1 VSQVRSLPGAPD
13 RVSDIVNQS
22 QAFSLSQ
29 PPPTFM
35 PFRPIS
41 SAFGRLANI
50 WRGDY
55 SDGVMTDQN
64 EKIPNPKEIE
74 KELGEF
80 LSKKFG
86 GSVKLATPISVPQN
100 ELNDTIEPPVK
111 NDVEISF
118 DLKPE
123 ELIAYLDQ
131 YLIKQ
136 DRAKAILATKI
147 CTHFNRI
154 RHRQSLSE
162 KIGEMVGS
170 IKNNIL
176 MLGPTGVGKTY
187 MIRLIANKIGVPFVK
202 GDATKF
208 SETGYVGGDVEDLVR
223 DLVREAD
230 GDIDRAQYGIIYIDE
245 IDKIA
250 SSNNLIGADVSRTG
264 VQRALL
270 KPMEET
276 DVDLKVPHDP
286 ISMLQEI
293 ERFRKTGERDNSTI
307 NTKHVLFIMSG
318 AFNGLEK
325 IIQKRMSQQAIGFG
339 AAINKAEDAAQ
350 TLGHVKSEDLI
361 QFGFESEFVGRLPVR
376 AIFECLYEQDLHAIL
391 MNPNNPIVL
400 GKKLDFASYGIQI
413 KFDEDAL
420 KWLAHQAFNENT
432 GARGLVSA
440 VESAL
445 LDFEKRLPSTQVR
458 CLPVTVDLLTESK
471 KWLARLE
478 ASPEDPEIKEAF
490 TTIGANEIQWVVD
503 YVRSNK
509 HHFSDKYG
517 LPLSPDRIQLIAS
530 YYGSHTA
537 DIEGVISNLAHL
549 YEQTKTI
556 EMNFLKNN
564 GINIVLEDETIDYII
579 SQWMEHPV
587 DLDAVYKKLSD
598 DLLMGLKL
606 VHEKTGRNRFFIT
619 RQAVDDPEKFIARL
633 LKQEDF
639 NS

>member
-1 VSQVRSLPGAPD
+1 
-13 RVSDIVNQS
+13 
-22 QAFSLSQ
+22 
-29 PPPTFM
+29 
-35 PFRPIS
+35 
-41 SAFGRLANI
+41 
-50 WRGDY
+50 
-55 SDGVMTDQN
+55 MTDRN

-86 GSVKLATPISVPQN
+86 GSVKLATPISMPQH
-100 ELNDTIEPPVK
+100 ELDDTIEPPVTK
-111 NDVEISF
+111 NVEISF

-154 RHRQSLSE
+154 RHRQSSSE
-162 KIGEMVGS
+162 NIGDMVGS

-187 MIRLIANKIGVPFVK
+187 MIRLIAHKIGVPFVK

-293 ERFRKTGERDNSTI
+293 ERFRKTGERDSSTI
-307 NTKHVLFIMSG
+307 NTKHILFIMSG
-318 AFNGLEK
+318 AFNGLDK
-325 IIQKRMSQQAIGFG
+325 IIQKRMSKQSIGFG
-339 AAINKAEDAAQ
+339 ATINKPDDESQ
-350 TLGHVKSEDLI
+350 TLKHVKSEDLI

-376 AIFECLYEQDLHAIL
+376 AIFERLYEEDLHAIL

-420 KWLAHQAFNENT
+420 KWMAHSAFNENT

-440 VESAL
+440 VENAL
-445 LDFEKRLPSTQVR
+445 LDFEKRLPSTKVSR
-458 CLPVTVDLLTESK
+458 LAVTVDLLNDPK
-471 KWLARLE
+471 KWMERLD
-478 ASPEDPEIKEAF
+478 ASPEDPEMKKVF
-490 TTIGANEIQWVVD
+490 TTVGENEFKWVVD
-503 YVRSNK
+503 YIRSNK
-509 HHFSDKYG
+509 HHLSDKYG
-517 LPLSPDRIQLIAS
+517 LPLSPERIQLIAS
-530 YYGSHTA
+530 YYCSHTV
-537 DIEGVISNLAHL
+537 DMEGVISNLAYL

-579 SQWMEHPV
+579 GQWLEHPV
-587 DLDAVYKKLSD
+587 DIDAVYKKLCD
-598 DLLMGLKL
+598 DLLLGLKL

-619 RQAVDDPEKFIARL
+619 RQAIDAPEAFIAQL
-633 LKQEDF
+633 LKQKDF

>member
-1 VSQVRSLPGAPD
+1 MGE
-13 RVSDIVNQS
+13 
-22 QAFSLSQ
+22 
-29 PPPTFM
+29 
-35 PFRPIS
+35 
-41 SAFGRLANI
+41 LANI

-55 SDGVMTDQN
+55 SVGVMTDHN

-86 GSVKLATPISVPQN
+86 GSVKLATPISVPQH
-100 ELNDTIEPPVK
+100 ELDDNAEPFVK
-111 NDVEISF
+111 QDVEISF
-118 DLKPE
+118 DFKPE

-136 DRAKAILATKI
+136 ERAKAILATKI

-154 RHRQSLSE
+154 RYRQSSGE
-162 KIGEMVGS
+162 KIGDMVGS

-187 MIRLIANKIGVPFVK
+187 MVRLIAHKIGVPFVK

-276 DVDLKVPHDP
+276 EVDLKVPHDP

-293 ERFRKTGERDNSTI
+293 ERFRKTGERDSSTI
-307 NTKHVLFIMSG
+307 NTKHILFIMSG

-325 IIQKRMSQQAIGFG
+325 IIQKRMSIQSIGFG
-339 AAINKAEDAAQ
+339 ATVSKPEDETE
-350 TLGHVKSEDLI
+350 TLRHVKSEDLI

-376 AIFECLYEQDLHAIL
+376 AIFERLYEEDLHAIL

-420 KWLAHQAFNENT
+420 QWMAQKAFNENT
-432 GARGLVSA
+432 GPVDWSARWRMLCSILKSGCHPPKCV
-440 VESAL
+440 AL
-445 LDFEKRLPSTQVR
+445 R
-458 CLPVTVDLLTESK
+458 
-471 KWLARLE
+471 
-478 ASPEDPEIKEAF
+478 
-490 TTIGANEIQWVVD
+490 
-503 YVRSNK
+503 
-509 HHFSDKYG
+509 
-517 LPLSPDRIQLIAS
+517 
-530 YYGSHTA
+530 
-537 DIEGVISNLAHL
+537 
-549 YEQTKTI
+549 
-556 EMNFLKNN
+556 
-564 GINIVLEDETIDYII
+564 
-579 SQWMEHPV
+579 SQW
-587 DLDAVYKKLSD
+587 
-598 DLLMGLKL
+598 
-606 VHEKTGRNRFFIT
+606 IC
-619 RQAVDDPEKFIARL
+619 
-633 LKQEDF
+633 
-639 NS
+639 